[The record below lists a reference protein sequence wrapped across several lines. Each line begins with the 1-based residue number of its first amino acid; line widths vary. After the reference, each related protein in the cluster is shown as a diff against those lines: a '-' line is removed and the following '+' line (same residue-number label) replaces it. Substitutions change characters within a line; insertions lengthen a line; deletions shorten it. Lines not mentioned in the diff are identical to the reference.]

1 MRKTKDDRIDL
12 FLKFAT
18 EDDRKLIMP
27 QLLADGS
34 WERYSSTAV
43 RGWSNLN
50 RAAMETKLYETLGY
64 SKERVQ
70 VIDGNQG
77 LFRIGF

>member
-1 MRKTKDDRIDL
+1 MKKTKDDRIDL

-43 RGWSNLN
+43 RGWSKLG
-50 RAAMETKLYETLGY
+50 RATMETKLYETLGY
-64 SKERVQ
+64 SKEQVQ